1 MNTWRRWQ
9 ERLALAVHALH
20 GSRGVYLGA
29 LGFLIITWAEPAID
43 PDVDRLFLTL
53 PVFVIFVN
61 GLVTLPREGVAARQR
76 ALALLDGEQD
86 WRPMARRLFW
96 PALLTLLLAPRIFLA
111 GYGIPHMNPL
121 TGLLTPAIQRQLTV
135 TFLFLLLL
143 IPAWYLRSSRRYA
156 PIEPQRPKD
165 LAEDDQLH
173 GQRDLLLWMS
183 LAIGAAWAWL
193 LAPFWTP
200 FSLLE
205 WTPHLDSLRQGA
217 SGLGSIS
224 FALTIPLVLW
234 MSLHAHLAFLFALW
248 RRDAFATQRRQ
259 AALAVAHIALVL
271 LAVAL
276 HVYDLLWI
284 AQYRSAVGF

>member
-1 MNTWRRWQ
+1 MGAWKRWI
-9 ERLALAVHALH
+9 ERLAVAVHALH

-29 LGFLIITWAEPAID
+29 IGFLTITWAEPAIA

-53 PVFVIFVN
+53 PVFAVFLN
-61 GLVTLPREGVAARQR
+61 GLITLPREGVAARMR
-76 ALALLDGEQD
+76 ALALLDRDAD
-86 WRPMARRLFW
+86 WQPMARRLIW
-96 PALLTLLLAPRIFLA
+96 PALLCLLLAPRIFLA

-143 IPAWYLRSSRRYA
+143 IPPWYLRSSRRYA
-156 PIEPQRPKD
+156 DIEPKRPKD
-165 LAEDDQLH
+165 LAEDDELH
-173 GQRDLLLWMS
+173 GQRDVLLWMS
-183 LAIGAAWAWL
+183 LVIAGAWAWL

-205 WTPHLDSLRQGA
+205 WTPHLDSLREGA

-224 FALTIPLVLW
+224 FALTIPLMLW
-234 MSLHAHLAFLFALW
+234 MSLHAHLAFLFGLW
-248 RRDAFATQRRQ
+248 RRDAFATRRRQ
-259 AALAVAHIALVL
+259 TAFAMLHVGLVL
-271 LAVAL
+271 LALAL